1 MMNLEPKPKL
11 KPEKIVKIK
20 KRKVKSAR
28 ALLVGKLDSAC
39 RDIILDRDYSC
50 VCVVGNGHKGPRTS
64 GHLISRTRESVRWD
78 LYNIHEQCGGH
89 NMLHEYQ
96 PERFTS
102 WFLGK
107 FGVDQYARLVQDAE
121 KVSKL
126 QLYELQELLDQLKK
140 IRQRQIVETL
150 AGNPWKPYFSQ
161 KDILS
166 GAWSK

>member
-1 MMNLEPKPKL
+1 
-11 KPEKIVKIK
+11 
-20 KRKVKSAR
+20 
-28 ALLVGKLDSAC
+28 
-39 RDIILDRDYSC
+39 
-50 VCVVGNGHKGPRTS
+50 
-64 GHLISRTRESVRWD
+64 
-78 LYNIHEQCGGH
+78 
-89 NMLHEYQ
+89 MLHEFQ
-96 PERFTS
+96 PERFTN

-150 AGNPWKPYFSQ
+150 AGNPYKPYFSQ

-166 GAWSK
+166 GAWDK